1 MDRKNEQA
9 DLIRKLGAF
18 LAPLEDLV
26 RRPAQFD
33 SQALA
38 RVFARVFVERDAIS
52 GAMSR
57 FADGE
62 PGHRYRI
69 QNNQFHSP
77 LNEFMSFVYN
87 KNDTDSLKHALE
99 KYIPAMQ
106 AANLEVPVEGVCGIL
121 EAGSPFT
128 AYCRLKDIS
137 CATLQ
142 TLVCTDRYF
151 DASVFHRYL
160 REVRE
165 AATVTLVT
173 LDAAKITSTKDR
185 ARHSEFMD
193 VSRLFA
199 AERGSDRY
207 RLIGHPD
214 FHDRWM
220 RCDGQL
226 YALGGSVKD
235 ASQKSD
241 YAIARS
247 DPTAENMK
255 KIVDLVTAGTEL
267 FGPGNRTHP

>member
-33 SQALA
+33 SQARA
-38 RVFARVFVERDAIS
+38 RVFARVFVEHDAIS

-62 PGHRYRI
+62 PGHRYLI
-69 QNNQFHSP
+69 QNNQFHGA
-77 LNEFMSFVYN
+77 LGVFMGFVYN

-99 KYIPAMQ
+99 KYTPAMQ
-106 AANLEVPVEGVCGIL
+106 AAILEVPVEGVCGIL

-128 AYCRLKDIS
+128 AYCRLKDIC

-142 TLVCTDRYF
+142 TLVWTDRYF

-173 LDAAKITSTKDR
+173 LDSAKITSTKDR

-199 AERGSDRY
+199 TERGPDRY
-207 RLIGHPD
+207 RLIANPD

-235 ASQKSD
+235 AGQKSD
-241 YAIARS
+241 FAIGRI
-247 DPTAENMK
+247 DPTAENIK
-255 KIVDLVTAGTEL
+255 KIEDLVTAGTEL
-267 FGPGNRTHP
+267 FGPANRTHR